1 MFILTGDG
9 GRGVVYTAREDSVYF
24 WRIFTPDGNDVGED
38 GREGGRKGMMEEKEE
53 TCKGCK
59 KKQGTSTKGGR
70 TGRTPSLHFCWVA
83 YVEGDG

>member
-9 GRGVVYTAREDSVYF
+9 GGGTGLYCAGGFCLLLVEMTWERK
-24 WRIFTPDGNDVGED
+24 D